1 MDDPNECFEN
11 AAAAT
16 QDVKVYSFPIKV
28 KEKKFRLR
36 FVDTPGIGDQRGAD
50 RDKYNCERILG
61 VISQF
66 TEIHGFCLLLK
77 PGNARLD
84 IFLNYCITQ
93 LLSRLESSAV
103 DNILFVFTNSRG
115 ENFTPGKTYTSL
127 SVLVR
132 QFEENGTTLIPLSK
146 KNMFC
151 FDNEAIRYAGAIK
164 NGVELDEFVY
174 SATQLSWTKSSNE
187 LWRLVESQNNF

>member
-1 MDDPNECFEN
+1 M
-11 AAAAT
+11 
-16 QDVKVYSFPIKV
+16 
-28 KEKKFRLR
+28 
-36 FVDTPGIGDQRGAD
+36 DTPGIGDQRGAD

-61 VISQF
+61 VISQL

-84 IFLNYCITQ
+84 VFLNYCITQ

-103 DNILFVFTNSRG
+103 NNILFVFTNTRG
-115 ENFTPGKTYTSL
+115 ENFTPGKTYTPL

-132 QFEENGTTLIPLSK
+132 QFKEEGNTVIPLSK

-151 FDNEAIRYAGAIK
+151 FDNEAFRYAGAIK
-164 NGVELDEFVY
+164 NGVQLDEYVY
-174 SATQLSWTKSSNE
+174 SVTELSWDISLKE
-187 LWRLVESQNNF
+187 LWRLVQLVRPLIGQMAVM